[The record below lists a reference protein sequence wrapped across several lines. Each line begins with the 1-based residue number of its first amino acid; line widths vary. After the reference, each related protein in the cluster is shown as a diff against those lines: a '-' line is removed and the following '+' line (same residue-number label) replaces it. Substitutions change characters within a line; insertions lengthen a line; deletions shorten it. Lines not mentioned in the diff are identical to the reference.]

1 MSKSRTKKAATTAV
15 NTEITDYRIPVW
27 RFSLVLGFFLL
38 LLFIVAGRMSHLH
51 LVKQSFL
58 VAQGEQRMVREE
70 SIPALRGDIKDRNGE
85 ALAVSSPVKSLWLNP
100 KLFDAANIPTL
111 AATLGISAKTLS
123 RRLVRNRH
131 QGFMYVKRH
140 LPPEEAD
147 KALALKLTGLF
158 SDTEYRRF
166 YPASEVTAHVVGMTN
181 IDGKGQEGL
190 ELAYDEWLQ
199 GAPGQQRV
207 VKDLRGNVIKQLN
220 VSAIAK
226 PGSDLTLT
234 IDLRLQYLAYREL
247 KAVVHAHKANWG
259 SAVLIDARN
268 GDILALV
275 NRPSYNPNNRSTLNA
290 KEMRNR
296 ALTDMIEP
304 GSTLKAFTVAASLKQ
319 GKHSADS
326 VVNTSPGFMRIRQK
340 TIRDHRNYGRLD
352 LTGIIRKSSN
362 IGVAKLA
369 HEMGADYLWNLL
381 HSAKLG
387 QATALGFPGEAVGYL
402 PYPQKLDKLGLA
414 TLSYGYGLSVTP
426 LQLAQAYTAFANAGC
441 VQEARLIMT
450 NAQTPCEQIMP
461 ASVAHDMSN
470 MLETVTQ
477 KGGTG
482 TRAKV
487 EGYRVGGKTGTSHK
501 VGIEGYQ
508 DSEYTAIFAGIAPI
522 SDPRFVLVVVIDQ
535 PQGQEYYGGEVAAPV
550 FGRIMEEA
558 LRTLKIDPDQSQDF
572 HLADVNN
579 VYQVKP
585 THKVRK
591 INKVNQAVTQ
601 L

>member
-1 MSKSRTKKAATTAV
+1 MAKPRTKKAATTAV
-15 NTEITDYRIPVW
+15 IETTEYRIPVW
-27 RFSLVLGFFLL
+27 RFALVLGVLL
-38 LLFIVAGRMSHLH
+38 SLLFVVAGRMGHLH
-51 LVKQSFL
+51 LVKQSYL

-70 SIPALRGDIKDRNGE
+70 SIPALRGDIKDRHGE

-100 KLFDAANIPTL
+100 KLFNASDAPAL
-111 AATLGISAKTLS
+111 ASALGISANKLA
-123 RRLVRNRH
+123 RRLKQNRH
-131 QGFMYVKRH
+131 QGFMYIKRH
-140 LPPEEAD
+140 LPPEQAN
-147 KALALKLTGLF
+147 KVLALKLKGV
-158 SDTEYRRF
+158 SAENEYRRF

-199 GAPGQQRV
+199 GSPGQQRV

-220 VSAIAK
+220 VSAVAK
-226 PGSDLTLT
+226 PGSELKLTL
-234 IDLRLQYLAYREL
+234 DLRLQYLAYREL
-247 KAVVHAHKANWG
+247 KAVVQAHKANWG
-259 SAVLIDARN
+259 SAVLLDARN

-296 ALTDMIEP
+296 ALTDMVEP
-304 GSTLKAFTVAASLKQ
+304 GSTLKAFTVAAALSN
-319 GKHSADS
+319 GKYSADS
-326 VVNTSPGFMRIRQK
+326 VIDTSPGYMRIKYK
-340 TIRDHRNYGRLD
+340 TIRDHRNYGPMS
-352 LTGIIRKSSN
+352 LTKVITKSSN

-369 HEMGADYLWNLL
+369 HEMGAETLWSML

-387 QATALGFPGEAVGYL
+387 QATALGFPGEAVGKL
-402 PYPQKLDKLGLA
+402 PYPQQLDKLGLA
-414 TLSYGYGLSVTP
+414 TLSFGYGLSATP
-426 LQLAQAYTAFANAGC
+426 LQLAQAYTAFANKGC
-441 VQEARLIMT
+441 VQEARLIAT
-450 NAQTPCEQIMP
+450 NTQTPCDQIMP
-461 ASVAHDMSN
+461 ESVAQDMSE

-477 KGGTG
+477 RGGTG

-501 VGIEGYQ
+501 VGSEGYQ
-508 DSEYTAIFAGIAPI
+508 DSVYTAIFAGIAPI

-558 LRTLKIDPDQSQDF
+558 LRTLQIEPDQSQDF
-572 HLADVNN
+572 HVAE
-579 VYQVKP
+579 
-585 THKVRK
+585 
-591 INKVNQAVTQ
+591 VTK

>member
-1 MSKSRTKKAATTAV
+1 MAKPRTKKAATTAV
-15 NTEITDYRIPVW
+15 KETTEYRVPVW
-27 RFSLVLGFFLL
+27 RFALVLGVFVS
-38 LLFIVAGRMSHLH
+38 LLFVVAGRMGHLH
-51 LVKQSFL
+51 LVKQSYL

-100 KLFDAANIPTL
+100 KVFNASDAPVL
-111 AATLGISAKTLS
+111 ASALGISANKLS
-123 RRLVRNRH
+123 RRLSQNRH
-131 QGFMYVKRH
+131 QGFMYIKRH
-140 LPPEEAD
+140 LPPEQAD
-147 KALALKLTGLF
+147 KVLSLKLNGVYA
-158 SDTEYRRF
+158 DTEYRRF
-166 YPASEVTAHVVGMTN
+166 YPASEVTSHVVGMTN

-199 GAPGQQRV
+199 GSPGQQRV

-220 VSAIAK
+220 VSAVAK
-226 PGSDLTLT
+226 PGSELKLTL
-234 IDLRLQYLAYREL
+234 DLRLQYLAYREL
-247 KAVVHAHKANWG
+247 KAVVQAHKANWG
-259 SAVLIDARN
+259 SAVLLDARN

-296 ALTDMIEP
+296 ALTDMVEP
-304 GSTLKAFTVAASLKQ
+304 GSTMKAFTVAAALKQ
-319 GKHSADS
+319 GKYSASS
-326 VVNTSPGFMRIRQK
+326 VVNTSPGYMRIRQK
-340 TIRDHRNYGRLD
+340 TIRDHRDYGRLD

-369 HEMGADYLWNLL
+369 HEMGADYLWDML
-381 HSAKLG
+381 HAAKLG

-402 PYPQKLDKLGLA
+402 PYPQKLDNLGLA

-426 LQLAQAYTAFANAGC
+426 LQLAQAYTAFANHGC
-441 VQEARLIMT
+441 VQEARLIST
-450 NAQTPCEQIMP
+450 NRQTPCDQIMP
-461 ASVAHDMSN
+461 EAVAKDMSE

-477 KGGTG
+477 RGGTG

-501 VGIEGYQ
+501 VGSEGYQ

-558 LRTLKIDPDQSQDF
+558 LRTLQIEPDQSQDF
-572 HLADVNN
+572 HVAE
-579 VYQVKP
+579 
-585 THKVRK
+585 
-591 INKVNQAVTQ
+591 VTK